1 MSIQVAFDLHVF
13 AANAVSLVP
22 VQFDSPDPA
31 VGKLD
36 LSPTFHLSPP
46 AGSMDLLQIGQIPDA
61 WSDRYDLNRFNL
73 ANNVE
78 FHTDSLT
85 DAGNVNKLSC
95 VCCGERAWLTW
106 PIALGLGL

>member
-13 AANAVSLVP
+13 AANTVSFVP

-31 VGKLD
+31 VGKPN
-36 LSPTFHLSPP
+36 LSPTFQLSPP
-46 AGSMDLLQIGQIPDA
+46 ADALDLLQMGQVPNA

-78 FHTDSLT
+78 FHTDSLS
-85 DAGNVNKLSC
+85 DA
-95 VCCGERAWLTW
+95 
-106 PIALGLGL
+106 